1 MQERAEQ
8 RPVDRRLRKKRA
20 VKVRAINLWENSW
33 PVARAADAI
42 QALSFRVGLACKA
55 TQAPQAPAEVMEGN
69 ADASRAWVSALV
81 HQCGLRGDSKQAS
94 YSAMPQLL
102 GAGPSLLQVN
112 FEKGAR
118 LIALNGLEAALGGG
132 IGEGEQTGWGYGK
145 IEIISPGGGVI
156 RTTVANLRTALANE
170 LERKISEDVAPLFGE
185 LSIENNCR
193 QEILQQV
200 YEKRLGEERIAEVWK
215 LDVPISA
222 GIMEHARRAGAWR
235 HLAAF
240 LTTYGIEYG
249 LWIVSWV
256 LVGRWALEGRLDT
269 GWLVAWALLLLT
281 VIPIH
286 MMSRWEQT
294 KFAVSGAAVVMRQ
307 LLEGTFK
314 LLPEEVRYGGVGQMI
329 AQVLDSQALQSL
341 ALSGAITGLVAIFEI
356 TASGVLLATVEK
368 AGMIALLLA
377 IWAGLSFALAFAFHR
392 RRHEWTDARLD
403 MTGDLVERMVGHRT
417 RVVQQERQF
426 WHDGED
432 AALCSY
438 VEKSKR
444 MDRLGI
450 IFIAVVPR
458 GWLLVGIAAIAPG
471 FIQAA
476 QSTGILAAQLGAVL
490 LAFGALQKLSLAL
503 ADICGAEIAWEHS
516 RDLLVAADRT
526 EAAGD
531 PAIAVAANA
540 APSGR
545 LLEMRN
551 VMYRYPRRNAD
562 AIQRAFVEIEP
573 GDRILLHGRSGSGK
587 STFAGLASGVRVP
600 DSGLLFLRGIDRKT
614 LGERQWRRLVASS
627 PQFHENHIFAGTLAF
642 NLLMGR
648 RWPPAPE
655 DLVEAESVCR
665 ELGLGALLD
674 AMPGGLMQI
683 VGETG
688 WQLSNGEKS
697 RVFLAR
703 TLLQR
708 ADMVI
713 LDETFAALD
722 PETSRETMNCV
733 LRRAP
738 AGLCVAHL

>member
-118 LIALNGLEAALGGG
+118 LIALSGLEAALGGG

-269 GWLVAWALLLLT
+269 GWLVAWALLL
-281 VIPIH
+281 VEGIP
-286 MMSRWEQT
+286 
-294 KFAVSGAAVVMRQ
+294 
-307 LLEGTFK
+307 L
-314 LLPEEVRYGGVGQMI
+314 Y
-329 AQVLDSQALQSL
+329 
-341 ALSGAITGLVAIFEI
+341 
-356 TASGVLLATVEK
+356 
-368 AGMIALLLA
+368 
-377 IWAGLSFALAFAFHR
+377 
-392 RRHEWTDARLD
+392 
-403 MTGDLVERMVGHRT
+403 
-417 RVVQQERQF
+417 
-426 WHDGED
+426 
-432 AALCSY
+432 
-438 VEKSKR
+438 
-444 MDRLGI
+444 
-450 IFIAVVPR
+450 
-458 GWLLVGIAAIAPG
+458 
-471 FIQAA
+471 
-476 QSTGILAAQLGAVL
+476 
-490 LAFGALQKLSLAL
+490 
-503 ADICGAEIAWEHS
+503 
-516 RDLLVAADRT
+516 
-526 EAAGD
+526 
-531 PAIAVAANA
+531 
-540 APSGR
+540 
-545 LLEMRN
+545 
-551 VMYRYPRRNAD
+551 
-562 AIQRAFVEIEP
+562 
-573 GDRILLHGRSGSGK
+573 
-587 STFAGLASGVRVP
+587 
-600 DSGLLFLRGIDRKT
+600 
-614 LGERQWRRLVASS
+614 
-627 PQFHENHIFAGTLAF
+627 
-642 NLLMGR
+642 
-648 RWPPAPE
+648 
-655 DLVEAESVCR
+655 
-665 ELGLGALLD
+665 
-674 AMPGGLMQI
+674 
-683 VGETG
+683 
-688 WQLSNGEKS
+688 
-697 RVFLAR
+697 
-703 TLLQR
+703 
-708 ADMVI
+708 
-713 LDETFAALD
+713 
-722 PETSRETMNCV
+722 
-733 LRRAP
+733 
-738 AGLCVAHL
+738 

>member
-1 MQERAEQ
+1 MEGRAEQ
-8 RPVDRRLRKKRA
+8 RPANRKLRKKRA
-20 VKVRAINLWENSW
+20 VKVKAINLWENSW

-42 QALSFRVGLACKA
+42 QSLSFRVGLACKA
-55 TQAPQAPAEVMEGN
+55 MQAPQAPVEVMEGD

-81 HQCGLRGDSKQAS
+81 QQCGLRGESKQAS
-94 YSAMPQLL
+94 YSAMPELL

-118 LIALNGLEAALGGG
+118 VLAIHGLEAALGGW
-132 IGEGEQTGWGYGK
+132 IGEENGARLGNGE
-145 IEIISPGGGVI
+145 IEIISPDGGVI

-193 QEILQQV
+193 QEILRQV

-222 GIMEHARRAGAWR
+222 GITEHARRAGAWR

-240 LTTYGIEYG
+240 LATYGIEYG

-281 VIPIH
+281 IIPIH

-356 TASGVLLATVEK
+356 TASAVLLATVAK
-368 AGMIALLLA
+368 SGVSALLLV
-377 IWAGLSFALAFAFHR
+377 IWAGLSAALAFAFHQ

-432 AALCSY
+432 AELCSY

-450 IFIAVVPR
+450 IFVAVVPR

-471 FIQAA
+471 FIYAT
-476 QSTGILAAQLGAVL
+476 QSTGILAAQLGAVM
-490 LAFGALQKLSLAL
+490 LAYGALQKLSLAL
-503 ADICGAEIAWEHS
+503 ADISGAEIAWEHS

-551 VMYRYPRRNAD
+551 VTYRYPRRNAD
-562 AIQRAFVEIEP
+562 AVQRAFVEIEP
-573 GDRILLHGRSGSGK
+573 GDRILLHG
-587 STFAGLASGVRVP
+587 
-600 DSGLLFLRGIDRKT
+600 
-614 LGERQWRRLVASS
+614 
-627 PQFHENHIFAGTLAF
+627 
-642 NLLMGR
+642 
-648 RWPPAPE
+648 
-655 DLVEAESVCR
+655 
-665 ELGLGALLD
+665 
-674 AMPGGLMQI
+674 
-683 VGETG
+683 
-688 WQLSNGEKS
+688 
-697 RVFLAR
+697 
-703 TLLQR
+703 
-708 ADMVI
+708 
-713 LDETFAALD
+713 
-722 PETSRETMNCV
+722 
-733 LRRAP
+733 
-738 AGLCVAHL
+738 